1 MKKYITKENITIY
14 LIILFSTFIIYPH
27 FFKPHYMIDT
37 YRIASL
43 GFSDY
48 GIFAFL
54 PIGRPISCVLYFIFN
69 ALKIKLSDATVISFI
84 IGCLLSSLSTT
95 ILYKN
100 SINYFKK
107 NYVIKYIILLLSFIS
122 LNNFFFLQLYL
133 YCESCIMWFGVLSSI
148 IAAITYTS
156 NTNKRILKT
165 FILLL
170 ISIFSYQLTLPI
182 FISYSLLLMIFK
194 NYSIKKFIKEAF
206 IACTLYLFAAL
217 CNLIFIYLIVNKLLN
232 IMIYKVSTH
241 PKSLNDYIYIFKNYF
256 DIFFKHSLYYPD
268 YKANSPYVKIYFTI
282 LTILVI
288 AVNYKKENW
297 KNIINY
303 IIATVI
309 SIIFTLL
316 PMLSMDMSELYMSSK
331 MYIGILIF
339 IPISFIYIVS
349 KYNQKYINA
358 ILSILLSIL
367 FVYNIKNCLFVN
379 NEYKKLNEE
388 EKKDAIILVNKI
400 KEYETSTNNK
410 VEKIIYYCDI
420 YPKYESNECNITK
433 ESYFNQNQ
441 SSLYQKS
448 YFNDVI
454 NYFGN
459 IKIDNITVGNYNDY
473 IYDNYFKYMN
483 YDNFNDNNV
492 IFIDDTM
499 YINFY

>member
-1 MKKYITKENITIY
+1 
-14 LIILFSTFIIYPH
+14 
-27 FFKPHYMIDT
+27 
-37 YRIASL
+37 
-43 GFSDY
+43 
-48 GIFAFL
+48 
-54 PIGRPISCVLYFIFN
+54 
-69 ALKIKLSDATVISFI
+69 
-84 IGCLLSSLSTT
+84 
-95 ILYKN
+95 
-100 SINYFKK
+100 
-107 NYVIKYIILLLSFIS
+107 
-122 LNNFFFLQLYL
+122 
-133 YCESCIMWFGVLSSI
+133 
-148 IAAITYTS
+148 
-156 NTNKRILKT
+156 
-165 FILLL
+165 
-170 ISIFSYQLTLPI
+170 
-182 FISYSLLLMIFK
+182 
-194 NYSIKKFIKEAF
+194 
-206 IACTLYLFAAL
+206 
-217 CNLIFIYLIVNKLLN
+217 
-232 IMIYKVSTH
+232 
-241 PKSLNDYIYIFKNYF
+241 
-256 DIFFKHSLYYPD
+256 
-268 YKANSPYVKIYFTI
+268 
-282 LTILVI
+282 
-288 AVNYKKENW
+288 
-297 KNIINY
+297 
-303 IIATVI
+303 
-309 SIIFTLL
+309 
-316 PMLSMDMSELYMSSK
+316 MLSMDMSELYMSSK

-379 NEYKKLNEE
+379 NEYNKLNEE

-448 YFNDVI
+448 YFNDVL